1 MKPAFALDF
10 RDNIISLLHRGS
22 GSWHQVGSV
31 ALDEPDLAEA
41 LGYLRATALGLSP
54 RGIATK
60 LIIPEDQVLYLQL
73 AAPGPDASSR
83 RKQIRA
89 ALEGRTPYA
98 VSDLVFDWWGKGD
111 EVQVAVVARETLEEA
126 EAFASEHR
134 FNPVSFVA
142 APDPLAFRGEP
153 WFGAS
158 KMAPQVLANGEKV
171 ERDQDP
177 VAVLP
182 RVLQPAEPPAPE
194 TAAVPAVVPAAAPAA
209 EPAPEPAPMAEMAAP
224 EPAAPQVPEP
234 LPAPEAV
241 SEPVPELVPAPAP
254 PAPPEPEAAAPP
266 PPPAAIVAPPPP
278 EQEAPMALDV
288 PEEDSPERAAPRP
301 ERRARVTDPGLDD
314 DLPLPMSPAA
324 RLAFASRRA
333 AAEAAPAPPAK
344 ARKEAA
350 PKPAS
355 RPALVA
361 SSDPPPRAGLP
372 PLGPRPTLVG
382 PAGDPAGRPLRG
394 IGAMVTA
401 PGVPG
406 AKKARAPGALPEAKV
421 QIRPDPSKLPPAGK
435 LSQRQSNELGSKPGA
450 GSGKP
455 KYLGLILTG
464 LLLLVLVLVAAWSS
478 FSLAAWQGGED
489 AVQTVADPA
498 APTPED
504 EVAADLEGEAAQAP
518 PSAEATDVGAL
529 ESVAPDAAAPLDAAT
544 VAALGVAPSAPLAE
558 APEAEARAPIPLA
571 DAPDPGAAALQP
583 VAIPQETAAA
593 EVESPPPA
601 PPKAEPPPP
610 TGIAAEA
617 ASGLAPLDGP
627 QDEIF
632 LAAADQAPRATA
644 ARPLPQA
651 EAEGDPPPGLQPPPP
666 PFGTVYQF
674 DADGLIRPT
683 PEGIMTPEGVLLIA
697 GPPPVLPPAR
707 PASLR
712 PAPPAADAPEPLAA
726 APAAPAFADPALDG
740 FRPRTRPE
748 GLRPPESPSAE
759 DDAALTAPAASRL
772 AGLKPRARPDA
783 VIAAGAEKAAVSAA
797 AASLVAQADAA
808 ALLAA
813 RPTPQAVAFSRKPVG
828 RPRDFA
834 PPPADAPLEVA
845 LAAPEAALPL
855 ATLPDPAAEPQI
867 GADSEPEPE
876 GTAPPIPTRASVA
889 KQATFK
895 NALNLSRL
903 NLIGVFGTQTGRY
916 ALIRQPNGQ
925 FKKVSVGDRIDGG
938 RVAAITATEVR
949 YQKGARLI
957 TLGLP
962 KS

>member
-31 ALDEPDLAEA
+31 ALDEPDLTEA
-41 LGYLRATALGLSP
+41 LGYLRSTAMGLSP
-54 RGIATK
+54 RGISTK

-153 WFGAS
+153 WFGPS
-158 KMAPQVLANGEKV
+158 RLAPSLLANGEKV

-177 VAVLP
+177 VTVVP
-182 RVLQPAEPPAPE
+182 RVLQPAEPAPEAAPVAVVEAAPEPMPEPIPEPVPEPMPESAPEPAPAPE
-194 TAAVPAVVPAAAPAA
+194 AAKASTPAPAPVPELKSEPEPEPPPAPTPEAAPAA
-209 EPAPEPAPMAEMAAP
+209 ETAAPLPLPEPP
-224 EPAAPQVPEP
+224 
-234 LPAPEAV
+234 
-241 SEPVPELVPAPAP
+241 PV
-254 PAPPEPEAAAPP
+254 
-266 PPPAAIVAPPPP
+266 
-278 EQEAPMALDV
+278 QEAPMALDV
-288 PEEDSPERAAPRP
+288 PEDEPEAAPPPRP
-301 ERRARVTDPGLDD
+301 EGRARVTNPGLDD
-314 DLPLPMSPAA
+314 DLPPAMSASA
-324 RLAFASRRA
+324 LLAFASRRA
-333 AAEAAPAPPAK
+333 GADAAPGKPAPPAK
-344 ARKEAA
+344 GRKDMGLAA
-350 PKPAS
+350 PKPGS

-361 SSDPPPRAGLP
+361 TSDTAPPARSGLP

-382 PAGDPAGRPLRG
+382 APSDPAGKPLRG

-401 PGVPG
+401 PGLPG
-406 AKKARAPGALPEAKV
+406 AKKARTPGAAPDAKV
-421 QIRPDPSKLPPAGK
+421 QIRPDPSKLPPPGR
-435 LSQRQSNELGSKPGA
+435 LSQRQSNGLGSRLAASG
-450 GSGKP
+450 GKP

-478 FSLAAWQGGED
+478 FSLASWQGGTD
-489 AVQTVADPA
+489 AVETVADPVA
-498 APTPED
+498 APTAAD
-504 EVAADLEGEAAQAP
+504 EIAADLQDPADIA
-518 PSAEATDVGAL
+518 
-529 ESVAPDAAAPLDAAT
+529 APDAAAPLDAAT
-544 VAALGVAPSAPLAE
+544 VAALAAAPAAALVE
-558 APEAEARAPIPLA
+558 APEPEVAAPQLLA
-571 DAPDPGAAALQP
+571 DAPAPVALALQP
-583 VAIPQETAAA
+583 VAIAPEEVAGAVETA
-593 EVESPPPA
+593 PPA
-601 PPKAEPPPP
+601 PPKPAPPPA
-610 TGIAAEA
+610 TGIVAGAE
-617 ASGLAPLDGP
+617 SGLAPLDEP

-632 LAAADQAPRATA
+632 LASADAPPSAATT
-644 ARPLPQA
+644 RPLPQT
-651 EAEGDPPPGLQPPPP
+651 EANGDTPPGAQPPPP

-674 DADGLIRPT
+674 DANGLIRPT
-683 PEGIMTPEGVLLIA
+683 PEGIMTPEGVFLIA

-707 PASLR
+707 PAGLR
-712 PAPPAADAPEPLAA
+712 PAPPAPEAT
-726 APAAPAFADPALDG
+726 APAPVFADPALQS

-748 GLRPPESPSAE
+748 GLRPPETPSAE
-759 DDAALTAPAASRL
+759 DDAALIAPADSRL
-772 AGLKPRARPDA
+772 AGLKPRARPET

-808 ALLAA
+808 TLLAA
-813 RPTPQAVAFSRKPVG
+813 QPTAQAVAISRKPVG
-828 RPRDFA
+828 RPRDFT
-834 PPPADAPLEVA
+834 PPVEVA
-845 LAAPEAALPL
+845 LRTPEEVAPQPE
-855 ATLPDPAAEPQI
+855 ATLPAPTAEAQI
-867 GADSEPEPE
+867 GADSEPEPA
-876 GTAPPIPTRASVA
+876 GAAPPIPTRASVA

-895 NALNLSRL
+895 NAINLARI
-903 NLIGVFGTQTGRY
+903 NLIGVYGTQAGRY

-949 YQKGARLI
+949 YQKGTRLI
-957 TLGLP
+957 TLGMP